1 MLRVLER
8 SLRILRSLRSKG
20 REAFVSDEA
29 TQDRV
34 DRNAQLAAQA
44 AADIALHIV
53 AASGAAGPETYADAL
68 LELGR
73 LGIVAADTCAS
84 MAGVARLRNLLV
96 HGYTD
101 IDHGRIFDEL
111 DWLDDATVFAEQVD
125 GWLSTLSR

>member
-8 SLRILRSLRSKG
+8 SLRILRELRSRG

-29 TQDRV
+29 VQDRV

-53 AASGAAGPETYADAL
+53 AAAGGAAPETYAAAL

-73 LGIVAADTCAS
+73 LGIVPDESCRRMAD
-84 MAGVARLRNLLV
+84 VARLRNVLV
-96 HGYTD
+96 HGYAD
-101 IDHGRIFDEL
+101 LDHGRIFDEL
-111 DWLDDATVFAEQVD
+111 GWLDDAAEFAAHVD
-125 GWLSTLSR
+125 RWLATAV